1 MEQIITNFI
10 GQWGYAAIFILI
22 LLENVLPVVPSEIIL
37 TFAGLMSVK
46 SGLSILVL
54 FIISTIA
61 SFIGLLILYY
71 LCRLIKEESIY
82 RFVDKYGKWFK
93 LKGNDVKRA
102 NDWFKRYGAWAV
114 LLCRFIPVL
123 RVLITIPAGINKMNV
138 ATFTM
143 LSLLGT
149 TIWNFALIL
158 LGRLLSDS
166 FDVLMSG
173 IHTYSYFMY
182 VILIIIIL
190 YVLYRL
196 FFKKIT
202 LNKYINFTFKL
213 NLQQFKHHY

>member
-1 MEQIITNFI
+1 
-10 GQWGYAAIFILI
+10 
-22 LLENVLPVVPSEIIL
+22 
-37 TFAGLMSVK
+37 
-46 SGLSILVL
+46 
-54 FIISTIA
+54 
-61 SFIGLLILYY
+61 
-71 LCRLIKEESIY
+71 
-82 RFVDKYGKWFK
+82 VDKYGKWFK

-196 FFKKIT
+196 FFKK
-202 LNKYINFTFKL
+202 NNAK
-213 NLQQFKHHY
+213 

>member
-1 MEQIITNFI
+1 MEQLITDFI
-10 GQWGYAAIFILI
+10 SKWGYAAIFILI

-46 SGLSILVL
+46 SGLSIPVL
-54 FIISTIA
+54 FLISTIA

-71 LCRLIKEESIY
+71 ICRLIKEESIY
-82 RFVDKYGKWFK
+82 RFVDKHGKWFK
-93 LKGNDVKRA
+93 LKGKDVKRA
-102 NDWFKRYGAWAV
+102 NDWFKRYGPWAF

-138 ATFTM
+138 ITFTV

-166 FDVLMSG
+166 FDVLMAG
-173 IHTYSYFMY
+173 LHTYSYIMY
-182 VILIIIIL
+182 VIIFLAIL
-190 YVLYRL
+190 YLLYVIFIKNR
-196 FFKKIT
+196 KRT
-202 LNKYINFTFKL
+202 R
-213 NLQQFKHHY
+213 

>member
-1 MEQIITNFI
+1 MEQIITDLI
-10 GQWGYAAIFILI
+10 SRWGYMAIFILI

-46 SGLSILVL
+46 SELSIPIL

-71 LCRLIKEESIY
+71 VCRLIHEERIY
-82 RFVDKYGKWFK
+82 RFVDRQGKWLK
-93 LKGNDVKRA
+93 LKGKDVKRA

-138 ATFTM
+138 VQFIV

-166 FDVLMSG
+166 FDTLMTG
-173 IHTYSYFMY
+173 LHTYAYIMYMVIFIALLYF
-182 VILIIIIL
+182 V
-190 YVLYRL
+190 YRL
-196 FFKKIT
+196 IFRKRRHVK
-202 LNKYINFTFKL
+202 
-213 NLQQFKHHY
+213 

>member
-82 RFVDKYGKWFK
+82 RFVDKYCKWFK

-196 FFKKIT
+196 FFKK
-202 LNKYINFTFKL
+202 NNAK
-213 NLQQFKHHY
+213 

>member
-1 MEQIITNFI
+1 MEQIITDLI
-10 GQWGYAAIFILI
+10 SRWGYMAIFILI

-46 SGLSILVL
+46 SGLSIPIL

-71 LCRLIKEESIY
+71 VCRLIHEERIY
-82 RFVDKYGKWFK
+82 RFVDRQGKWLK
-93 LKGNDVKRA
+93 LKGKDVKRA

-138 ATFTM
+138 VQFIV

-166 FDVLMSG
+166 FDTLMTG
-173 IHTYSYFMY
+173 LHTYAYIMYIVIFIALLYF
-182 VILIIIIL
+182 V
-190 YVLYRL
+190 YRL
-196 FFKKIT
+196 IFRKRRHVK
-202 LNKYINFTFKL
+202 
-213 NLQQFKHHY
+213 

>member
-82 RFVDKYGKWFK
+82 RFVDKYGKLFK
-93 LKGNDVKRA
+93 LKGNVVKSA
-102 NDWFKRYGAWAV
+102 NDLFKRYDAWAV

-196 FFKKIT
+196 FFKK
-202 LNKYINFTFKL
+202 NNAK
-213 NLQQFKHHY
+213 

>member
-71 LCRLIKEESIY
+71 LCRLIKEEIIY

-196 FFKKIT
+196 FFKK
-202 LNKYINFTFKL
+202 NNAK
-213 NLQQFKHHY
+213 

>member
-1 MEQIITNFI
+1 MEQLITDFI
-10 GQWGYAAIFILI
+10 SKWGYTAIFILI

-46 SGLSILVL
+46 SGLSIPIL
-54 FIISTIA
+54 FLISTIA

-71 LCRLIKEESIY
+71 LCRLINEESIY
-82 RFVDKYGKWFK
+82 RFVDKHDKWFK
-93 LKGNDVKRA
+93 LKGKDVRRA

-138 ATFTM
+138 VTFVV

-158 LGRLLSDS
+158 LGRMLSGS
-166 FDVLMSG
+166 FDALMAG
-173 IHTYSYFMY
+173 LHTYSYIMY
-182 VILIIIIL
+182 VIIILAVL
-190 YVLYRL
+190 YVLYRI
-196 FFKKIT
+196 FFKNRNRVK
-202 LNKYINFTFKL
+202 
-213 NLQQFKHHY
+213 

>member
-123 RVLITIPAGINKMNV
+123 RVLITIPAGIIKMNV

-182 VILIIIIL
+182 VFLIIIIL

-196 FFKKIT
+196 FFKK
-202 LNKYINFTFKL
+202 NNAK
-213 NLQQFKHHY
+213 

>member
-1 MEQIITNFI
+1 MEQLITDFI
-10 GQWGYAAIFILI
+10 SKWGYAAIFILI

-46 SGLSILVL
+46 SGLSIPVL
-54 FIISTIA
+54 FLISTIA

-71 LCRLIKEESIY
+71 ICRLIKEESIY
-82 RFVDKYGKWFK
+82 RFVDKHGKWFK
-93 LKGNDVKRA
+93 LKGKDVKRA
-102 NDWFKRYGAWAV
+102 NDWFKRYGPWAV

-138 ATFTM
+138 ITFTV

-166 FDVLMSG
+166 FDVLMAG
-173 IHTYSYFMY
+173 LHTYSYIMY
-182 VILIIIIL
+182 VIIFLAIL
-190 YVLYRL
+190 YLLYVIFIKNR
-196 FFKKIT
+196 KRT
-202 LNKYINFTFKL
+202 R
-213 NLQQFKHHY
+213 

>member
-1 MEQIITNFI
+1 MEQIITDLI
-10 GQWGYAAIFILI
+10 SRWGYMAIFILI

-46 SGLSILVL
+46 SGLSIPIL

-71 LCRLIKEESIY
+71 VCRLIHEERIY
-82 RFVDKYGKWFK
+82 RFVDRQGKWLK
-93 LKGNDVKRA
+93 LKGKDVKRA

-138 ATFTM
+138 VQFIV

-166 FDVLMSG
+166 FDTLMTG
-173 IHTYSYFMY
+173 LHTYAYIMY
-182 VILIIIIL
+182 IVIFIALLYSVYHLIFRKRRH
-190 YVLYRL
+190 V
-196 FFKKIT
+196 K
-202 LNKYINFTFKL
+202 
-213 NLQQFKHHY
+213 